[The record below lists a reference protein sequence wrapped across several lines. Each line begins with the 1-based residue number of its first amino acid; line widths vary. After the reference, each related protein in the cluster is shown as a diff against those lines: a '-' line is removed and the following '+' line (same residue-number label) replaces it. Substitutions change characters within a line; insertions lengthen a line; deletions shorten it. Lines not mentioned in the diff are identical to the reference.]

1 MPGTIDALLKAAAGK
16 VSRSEARL
24 LLAHV
29 LHKPVEYLIAH
40 NADTVEAQACERY
53 RAALDDAARGKPIPY
68 ILGRQAFW
76 GRDFTVTPAV
86 LIPRPDTETLVE
98 TVLNAAQ
105 GRAKTVLELGT
116 GSGCIAV
123 TLALENPL
131 LTVTATDVSSQAL
144 TVARNNAQRL
154 GARIAFREGS
164 WFDAV
169 APEARFDII
178 ASNPPYI
185 ADGDSHLPALSF
197 EPTSALTSGP
207 EGLDDIRVI
216 ADQARRHLTDGGLL
230 AFEHGFD
237 QGKAARKLLASLG
250 YTAVVTVRDLGG
262 NDRVTKGRFS
272 C

>member
-1 MPGTIDALLKAAAGK
+1 MF
-16 VSRSEARL
+16 S
-24 LLAHV
+24 
-29 LHKPVEYLIAH
+29 
-40 NADTVEAQACERY
+40 
-53 RAALDDAARGKPIPY
+53 
-68 ILGRQAFW
+68 
-76 GRDFTVTPAV
+76 
-86 LIPRPDTETLVE
+86 
-98 TVLNAAQ
+98 
-105 GRAKTVLELGT
+105 
-116 GSGCIAV
+116 
-123 TLALENPL
+123 
-131 LTVTATDVSSQAL
+131 LTC
-144 TVARNNAQRL
+144 
-154 GARIAFREGS
+154 
-164 WFDAV
+164 
-169 APEARFDII
+169 FDII

-197 EPTSALTSGP
+197 EPTGALTSGP

>member
-1 MPGTIDALLKAAAGK
+1 MPGTIDALLRAAAGK

-68 ILGRQAFW
+68 ILGR
-76 GRDFTVTPAV
+76 
-86 LIPRPDTETLVE
+86 VE

-197 EPTSALTSGP
+197 EPTGALTSGP

>member
-1 MPGTIDALLKAAAGK
+1 MPGTIDALLRAAAGK

-40 NADTVEAQACERY
+40 NADTVEAQACELY

-144 TVARNNAQRL
+144 TVARSNAQRL

-169 APEARFDII
+169 APEARFED
-178 ASNPPYI
+178 
-185 ADGDSHLPALSF
+185 
-197 EPTSALTSGP
+197 
-207 EGLDDIRVI
+207 
-216 ADQARRHLTDGGLL
+216 
-230 AFEHGFD
+230 
-237 QGKAARKLLASLG
+237 RKS
-250 YTAVVTVRDLGG
+250 VV
-262 NDRVTKGRFS
+262 
-272 C
+272 

>member
-1 MPGTIDALLKAAAGK
+1 M
-16 VSRSEARL
+16 
-24 LLAHV
+24 
-29 LHKPVEYLIAH
+29 
-40 NADTVEAQACERY
+40 
-53 RAALDDAARGKPIPY
+53 
-68 ILGRQAFW
+68 
-76 GRDFTVTPAV
+76 
-86 LIPRPDTETLVE
+86 
-98 TVLNAAQ
+98 
-105 GRAKTVLELGT
+105 ELGT

-123 TLALENPL
+123 TLALDNPL

-197 EPTSALTSGP
+197 EPTGALTSGP